1 MNAAAGHDAV
11 GELLKPELLEEA
23 RGLAIVARRLAEGAL
38 HGLHRSPL
46 YGFSVEF
53 AEHREYSP
61 GDELKHLDWKV
72 LGRSERYVIK
82 QYEQETNLRALIVLD
97 RSGSM
102 DYGQKT
108 ITREQAGRPTK
119 FEYGRVLAAGLTHVL
134 LNQGDSVGL
143 IMATD
148 EITHQLAPRAHR
160 GQLLSIC
167 ATLLEA
173 EPASRTDL
181 PGALNQLAARLGRRS
196 LVILISDLFDDPDG
210 LLDVLGQLHHRGHEV
225 LIFQVMDPTER
236 DFDLGQ
242 TSHGVTV
249 IEDMETGAEF
259 EAEPHMIQHLVQK
272 EIAAFLA
279 RLDDG
284 VRRFGLHLV
293 RCLTSDPVEK
303 VLREYLHTRQMGGG
317 RGMR

>member
-1 MNAAAGHDAV
+1 
-11 GELLKPELLEEA
+11 
-23 RGLAIVARRLAEGAL
+23 
-38 HGLHRSPL
+38 
-46 YGFSVEF
+46 VEF

-82 QYEQETNLRALIVLD
+82 QYEQETNLRALLVLD
-97 RSGSM
+97 RSRSM
-102 DYGQKT
+102 DYGEKT
-108 ITREQAGRPTK
+108 ITREEVKRPTK
-119 FEYGRVLAAGLTHVL
+119 FEYGRVLAAGMTHVL

-143 IMATD
+143 LMATD

-160 GQLLSIC
+160 GQLLSVC
-167 ATLLEA
+167 ATLLAA

-181 PGALNQLAARLGRRS
+181 AGALQQLAAQLSRRS
-196 LVILISDLFDDPDG
+196 LIILISDLFDDPDG

-236 DFDLGQ
+236 DFDLGR

-259 EAEPHMIQHLVQK
+259 KAEPHMIQHLVQK
-272 EIAAFLA
+272 EIAKFLA
-279 RLDDG
+279 HLDEG

-293 RCLTSDPVEK
+293 RCMTSDPVEK
-303 VLREYLHTRQMGGG
+303 ILREYLRTRKIGE
-317 RGMR
+317 R

>member
-1 MNAAAGHDAV
+1 MSSATAHGTVA
-11 GELLKPELLEEA
+11 ELLTPELLEEA
-23 RGLAIVARRLAEGAL
+23 RGLALVARRLAEGAL
-38 HGLHRSPL
+38 HGLHRSPF

-82 QYEQETNLRALIVLD
+82 QYEQETNLRGLIVLD
-97 RSGSM
+97 RSLSM
-102 DYGQKT
+102 DYGEKT
-108 ITREQAGRPTK
+108 LTGEEVKRPTK
-119 FEYGRVLAAGLTHVL
+119 FEYGRILAAGMTHVL
-134 LNQGDSVGL
+134 LSQGDSVGL
-143 IMATD
+143 LMATE

-160 GQLLSIC
+160 GQLLSVC
-167 ATLLEA
+167 ATLLQA
-173 EPASRTDL
+173 EPTSGTDL
-181 PGALNQLAARLGRRS
+181 PGALQQLAAQLSRRS
-196 LVILISDLFDDPDG
+196 LVVLISDLFDDPDG

-259 EAEPHMIQHLVQK
+259 KAEPHMIQHLVQK
-272 EIAAFLA
+272 EIKKFLA
-279 RLDDG
+279 HLDEG
-284 VRRFGLHLV
+284 VRRFGLHMV

-303 VLREYLHTRQMGGG
+303 ILREYLRTRKIGE
-317 RGMR
+317 R